1 MPARHDNAQLS
12 PCGRYRYV
20 LTRELGGDRALVSI
34 GLNPSVAD
42 ATVNDPTIRRDIGFA
57 KRWGLGRVIKLNASA
72 YIATDPRAMARAAKA
87 GIDVVGPDND
97 AIIRAIVRR
106 ETRRRGLVV
115 VSWGAHILAER
126 QRHTAALLAGVETWC
141 LGVNR
146 DGSPV
151 HELYQPYVRKLM
163 RWRCP

>member
-1 MPARHDNAQLS
+1 MADRRDTAQFS

-42 ATVNDPTIRRDIGFA
+42 ATTNDPTLRKDIGFA
-57 KRWGLGRVIKLNASA
+57 TRWGLGRVIKLNATA
-72 YIATDPRAMARAAKA
+72 YIATDPRAMVRAARA
-87 GIDVVGPDND
+87 GVDVVGPEND
-97 AIIRAIVRR
+97 ALIRRIVRR

-115 VSWGAHILAER
+115 VSWGANLAPDR
-126 QRHTAALLAGVETWC
+126 QRSTAALLAGIETWC

-151 HELYQPYVRKLM
+151 HELYQPYDRTLA